1 MKLDL
6 SLETSQSGGI
16 DTDELNSIIGDH
28 ILLYLQ
34 EVMNDYKAVSV
45 EIATSTFSEPLRHL
59 EVVDSQPMILQV
71 RANGF
76 IYFVGDNLPSSEYV
90 NQVIGSALEGDEI
103 DKLLEKFGEAEDPVL
118 RSTVS
123 AWSGLI
129 QSKDEYLAM
138 KSSNS
143 SIGDIIMDNIVYIS
157 AGLASGVVLIA
168 LFAGLQYRRKREVSS
183 IILCV
188 RNDSIYIKLT
198 IHQFIQQGSR

>member
-34 EVMNDYKAVSV
+34 GEMTDYKAVSV
-45 EIATSTFSEPLRHL
+45 ETEISTLSEPVRFL
-59 EVVDSQPMILQV
+59 EVAESQPMILQV

-76 IYFVGDNLPSSEYV
+76 VYFVGNSLPASEYV
-90 NQVIGSALEGDEI
+90 NEVIVNAFEGEEVEKVLK
-103 DKLLEKFGEAEDPVL
+103 KLGEAEDPVL

-123 AWSGLI
+123 AWSGFA
-129 QSKDEYLAM
+129 QSKEEYLAM
-138 KSSNS
+138 ESSS
-143 SIGDIIMDNIVYIS
+143 PSVGDIIMDNIVFIS

-168 LFAGLQYRRKREVSS
+168 LFAGLQYRRSKKEVS
-183 IILCV
+183 
-188 RNDSIYIKLT
+188 N
-198 IHQFIQQGSR
+198 